1 MIKEISRA
9 RDAFIA
15 FCYKH
20 LLKPIFFRM
29 DPEKIH
35 DRMVKTGKLLG
46 VTAPGRWLIRVMF
59 YSHSPLLR
67 QKVAGLDFVSPVGLA
82 AGFDKNIELPMV
94 LSNLGF
100 GFAEFG
106 SVTGEPCEGNPKP
119 RLWRLKRSESL
130 VVYYGLKNNGA
141 EVLSKQLKKLKA
153 KAHRTKTGKH
163 FIYGVSVAKT
173 NSSLTVD
180 RKAGIADYHKAYEL
194 MRDAADY
201 ITVNISCPNAFGGE
215 PFTDKESL
223 ELLLSDLDHLYVS
236 GKPVFVKFS
245 PDLGK
250 NVIDEL
256 LEVCDR
262 HKVDGF
268 VLTNLT
274 KKRENHKIVDK
285 EVPEKGGISG
295 KVVKHLSDDLIA
307 HIYKKT
313 GGKKVIIGVGGV
325 FTAEDA
331 YSKIRLGA
339 NLVQLIT
346 GMIFVGPSA
355 ISEINLGLER
365 LLKRDGFKHISEA
378 VGVDV
383 KGVDAK

>member
-1 MIKEISRA
+1 MLKIICRA
-9 RDAFIA
+9 RDAFIS
-15 FCYKH
+15 FSYKH
-20 LLKPIFFRM
+20 VLKPVFFLM

-35 DRMVKTGKLLG
+35 DRMVKTGKILG
-46 VTAPGRWLIRVMF
+46 ITAAGRWLMRVMF
-59 YSHSPLLR
+59 YSHSPMLR

-82 AGFDKNIELPMV
+82 AGFDKNIELPLV

-130 VVYYGLKNNGA
+130 VVYYGLKNEGA
-141 EVLSKQLKKLKA
+141 EVLSKHLKKMKA

-163 FIYGVSVAKT
+163 FVYGVSVAKT
-173 NSSLTVD
+173 NSSCTVD

-194 MRDAADY
+194 MRESADY

-223 ELLLSDLDHLYVS
+223 ELLLSDLDHLHVQ
-236 GKPVFVKFS
+236 GKPVFLKFS
-245 PDLGK
+245 PDLSK
-250 NVIDEL
+250 KEIDEL
-256 LEVCDR
+256 LEVCGR

-268 VLTNLT
+268 VCTNLT
-274 KKRENHKIVDK
+274 KKRGNHKIVDK

-295 KVVKHLSDDLIA
+295 KVVKHLSDDLIT

-325 FTAEDA
+325 FNAEDA
-331 YSKIRLGA
+331 YAKIRLGA

-346 GMIFVGPSA
+346 GMIFIGPSA
-355 ISEINLGLER
+355 ISQINLGLEE
-365 LLKRDGFKHISEA
+365 LLQRDGFKNISEA
-378 VGVDV
+378 VGADI
-383 KGVDAK
+383 KPVDAK

>member
-20 LLKPIFFRM
+20 ILKPVFFRM

-35 DRMVKTGKLLG
+35 DRMVKTGKFLG
-46 VTAPGRWLIRVMF
+46 ITAVGRWLIRAMF
-59 YSHSPLLR
+59 YARSSLLQ

-82 AGFDKNIELPMV
+82 AGFDKNIELPLV
-94 LSNLGF
+94 LSNMGF

-119 RLWRLKRSESL
+119 RLWRLKKSESL
-130 VVYYGLKNNGA
+130 VVYYGLKNKGA
-141 EVLSKQLKKLKA
+141 EILSKHLKKMKA
-153 KAHRTKTGKH
+153 KARRTKTGQH

-173 NSSLTVD
+173 NSKDTVD
-180 RKAGIADYHKAYEL
+180 RRAGIADYHKAYEL
-194 MRDAADY
+194 MRDTADY
-201 ITVNISCPNAFGGE
+201 LTVNISCPNAFGGE

-223 ELLLSDLDHLYVS
+223 ELLLTDLDKLHVK
-236 GKPVFVKFS
+236 GKPVFLKFS
-245 PDLGK
+245 PDLSK
-250 NVIDEL
+250 KEIDDL
-256 LEVCDR
+256 LEVCDH

-268 VLTNLT
+268 VCTNLT
-274 KKRENHKIVDK
+274 KKRENHRIVDK
-285 EVPEKGGISG
+285 DVPEKGGISG
-295 KVVKHLSDDLIA
+295 KAVKHLSDDLIA

-313 GGKKVIIGVGGV
+313 AGKKVIIGVGGV
-325 FTAEDA
+325 FNAEDA
-331 YSKIRLGA
+331 YAKIRLGA

-346 GMIFVGPSA
+346 GMIFVGPSV

-365 LLKRDGFKHISEA
+365 LLKRDGFSNVSEA
-378 VGVDV
+378 VGADV
-383 KGVDAK
+383 K

>member
-1 MIKEISRA
+1 MIKEISRV

-20 LLKPIFFRM
+20 ILKPVFFQM

-35 DRMVKTGKLLG
+35 DRMVKTGKILG
-46 VTAPGRWLIRVMF
+46 VTAAGRWLMRVMF
-59 YSHSPLLR
+59 YSHSSMLR

-82 AGFDKNIELPMV
+82 AGFDKNIELPLV

-106 SVTGEPCEGNPKP
+106 SVTGEYCEGNPKP
-119 RLWRLKRSESL
+119 RLWRLKKSESL
-130 VVYYGLKNNGA
+130 LVYYGLKNNGA
-141 EVLSKQLKKLKA
+141 EKLSRHLKKIKA
-153 KAHRTKTGKH
+153 KALRTKTGKH

-173 NSSLTVD
+173 NASSTVD

-194 MRDAADY
+194 MRESADY

-223 ELLLSDLDHLYVS
+223 ELLLSDLDHLYVK
-236 GKPVFVKFS
+236 GKPVFLKFS

-250 NVIDEL
+250 HIIDEL
-256 LEVCDR
+256 LAVCDR
-262 HKVDGF
+262 HKVDGYIC
-268 VLTNLT
+268 TNLT
-274 KKRENHKIVDK
+274 KPRSNPKILDEN
-285 EVPEKGGISG
+285 VPEKGGIGG
-295 KVVKHLSDDLIA
+295 KAVSHLADDLIA
-307 HIYKKT
+307 YIYRKT
-313 GGKKVIIGVGGV
+313 KGKKVIIGLGGI

-331 YSKIRLGA
+331 YRKIRLGA

-346 GMIFVGPSA
+346 GMIYVGPSA
-355 ISEINLGLER
+355 ISQINLGLER
-365 LLKRDGFKHISEA
+365 LLKRDGFKNISEA
-378 VGVDV
+378 VGEDV
-383 KGVDAK
+383 KGVEAK